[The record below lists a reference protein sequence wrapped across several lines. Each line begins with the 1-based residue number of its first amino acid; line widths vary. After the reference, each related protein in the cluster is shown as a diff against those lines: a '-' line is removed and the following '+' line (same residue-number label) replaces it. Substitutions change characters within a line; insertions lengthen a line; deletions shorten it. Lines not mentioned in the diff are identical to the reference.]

1 MQRFLITFL
10 LTMLL
15 AGLAMPLLA
24 RIGLGRLLP
33 GDVVIAFGSRKLY
46 LPLATSVLL
55 SLILSTL
62 LWYFAR

>member
-24 RIGLGRLLP
+24 RFGLGRLP
-33 GDVVIAFGSRKLY
+33 GDVVIELGGRKLY
-46 LPLATSVLL
+46 LPLATAVLL

-62 LWYFAR
+62 LWYLAR

>member
-1 MQRFLITFL
+1 MQRFVLIFG

-15 AGLAMPLLA
+15 AGLAMPLLV
-24 RIGLGRLLP
+24 RIGFGQLP
-33 GDVVIAFGSRKLY
+33 GDVVIRLGSRKLY

-62 LWYFAR
+62 LWYLARD